1 MRQKS
6 TVLLFRVFLIVLA
19 VMCGGCGQ
27 NTQQQVMIQV
37 NTESFEQTTEQ
48 GSISEKIET
57 ESMPETDETT
67 EEAESTETENDTE
80 LIEAEGTTETTETET
95 ATTNIETESTEEIV
109 ESECVDE
116 VTEEVEETEIVETA
130 SEQEMAE
137 QESSQ
142 EIVEPVKSRFELISE
157 EIGLHVDRIEL
168 DLPDVQNSYELLFIN
183 DMHVLKLD
191 ESVVAESVETIR
203 VRQDVMFRT
212 RTGMASAE
220 AWPKLSSILNN
231 FSADGIILGGDMMD
245 FVSPTN
251 VQILSEGLSQITT
264 PYIYLRA
271 DHDLG
276 IWHSGGAI
284 SMEDSIA
291 LHTSVSSYQD
301 MFVME
306 YPEFYVLGW
315 NNSTSQLTNDGLDVA
330 LRIWNSGK
338 PIILATHVP
347 INSIVD
353 NSLAEAAANVDP
365 ENRKKLWGD
374 GCLYQPDDTTSAFL
388 GMIYDT
394 NSPVKAVLSGHLHFR
409 HVVQLTEQTVEYVFA
424 PAFEGNVAKIVIK

>member
-80 LIEAEGTTETTETET
+80 LIEAEGTTETMETET
-95 ATTNIETESTEEIV
+95 AATNIETESTEEIV

-191 ESVVAESVETIR
+191 ESVVAESVDEIR

-220 AWPKLSSILNN
+220 AWPKLSSVLDD

-301 MFVME
+301 MFIME

-315 NNSTSQLTNDGLDVA
+315 NNSTSQLTNDGLDAA

-353 NSLAEAAANVDP
+353 NSLAEAAANVDS

-374 GCLYQPDDTTSAFL
+374 ECLYRPDDTTSAFL

>member
-1 MRQKS
+1 MKQRS
-6 TVLLFRVFLIVLA
+6 IVLLGIFLIVIA
-19 VMCGGCGQ
+19 VVCAGCGQ
-27 NTQQQVMIQV
+27 DIPQQLGAIQMDI
-37 NTESFEQTTEQ
+37 ESNEWTTEQ
-48 GSISEKIET
+48 ASNLEDIET
-57 ESMPETDETT
+57 ESVPETEDT
-67 EEAESTETENDTE
+67 AE
-80 LIEAEGTTETTETET
+80 
-95 ATTNIETESTEEIV
+95 ETESTESESTEEIA
-109 ESECVDE
+109 ESEYVDE
-116 VTEEVEETEIVETA
+116 ITEEAEATEAVETD
-130 SEQEMAE
+130 SEYEAAE
-137 QESSQ
+137 LESSQ
-142 EIVEPVKSRFELISE
+142 EIEEPVKSRFELISE
-157 EIGLHVDRIEL
+157 EIGLHIDQVEL
-168 DLPDVQNSYELLFIN
+168 DLPNVQNSYELLFVN

-191 ESVVAESVETIR
+191 ESVTPECEEKVKI
-203 VRQDVMFRT
+203 RQDIMFRT

-220 AWPKLSSILNN
+220 AWPKFSAILDD
-231 FSADGIILGGDMMD
+231 FSADGIIFGGDMID
-245 FVSPTN
+245 FVSPAN
-251 VQILSEGLSQITT
+251 VQMLSEGFSQITT

-271 DHDLG
+271 DHDLAV
-276 IWHSGGAI
+276 WYSGGTI
-284 SMEDSIA
+284 NMEDSME

-315 NNSTSQLTNDGLDVA
+315 NNSTGQLTNDGLDAA

-353 NSLAEAAANVDP
+353 NSLAEAAANIDP

-374 GCLYQPDDTTSAFL
+374 GCLYRPDDTTDAFL

-424 PAFEGNVAKIVIK
+424 PAFEGNVARIVIK

>member
-1 MRQKS
+1 
-6 TVLLFRVFLIVLA
+6 
-19 VMCGGCGQ
+19 MCGGCGQ

-80 LIEAEGTTETTETET
+80 LIEAEGTTETMETET
-95 ATTNIETESTEEIV
+95 AATNIETESTEEIV

-191 ESVVAESVETIR
+191 ESVVAESVDEIR

-220 AWPKLSSILNN
+220 AWPKLSSVLDD

-301 MFVME
+301 MFIME

-315 NNSTSQLTNDGLDVA
+315 NNSTSQLTNDGLDAA

-353 NSLAEAAANVDP
+353 NSLAEAAANVDS

-374 GCLYQPDDTTSAFL
+374 ECLYRPDDTTSAFL

>member
-1 MRQKS
+1 MKQKS
-6 TVLLFRVFLIVLA
+6 TIIILA
-19 VMCGGCGQ
+19 WVIAFAIICGGCGH
-27 NTQQQVMIQV
+27 NTHQMETIQMDI
-37 NTESFEQTTEQ
+37 ESNEWSTEQ
-48 GSISEKIET
+48 ASNLEDIET
-57 ESMPETDETT
+57 ESVPETEDI
-67 EEAESTETENDTE
+67 AE
-80 LIEAEGTTETTETET
+80 
-95 ATTNIETESTEEIV
+95 ETESTESERTEEIA
-109 ESECVDE
+109 ESEYVDE
-116 VTEEVEETEIVETA
+116 ITEEAEATEAVETD
-130 SEQEMAE
+130 SEYEAAE
-137 QESSQ
+137 QESRQ
-142 EIVEPVKSRFELISE
+142 EVEEPVKSRFELISE
-157 EIGLHVDRIEL
+157 EIGLHVDRVEL
-168 DLPDVQNSYELLFIN
+168 DLPNVQNSYELLFIN

-191 ESVVAESVETIR
+191 ESVVAESEEKVRI
-203 VRQDVMFRT
+203 RQDVMFRT

-220 AWPKLSSILNN
+220 AWPKLSAILDD
-231 FSADGIILGGDMMD
+231 FSADGIIFGGDMMD
-245 FVSPTN
+245 FVSPAN
-251 VQILSEGLSQITT
+251 VQMLSGGLSQITT

-271 DHDLG
+271 DHDLAV
-276 IWHSGGAI
+276 WYSGGAI
-284 SMEDSIA
+284 SMEDSVA
-291 LHTSVSSYQD
+291 LHASVSSYQD

-315 NNSTSQLTNDGLDVA
+315 NNSTGQLTNDGLDAA
-330 LRIWNSGK
+330 LRIWYSGK

-353 NSLAEAAANVDP
+353 NSLAEEAANVDP

>member
-1 MRQKS
+1 MKQKS
-6 TVLLFRVFLIVLA
+6 TVVLLGLFLIVMA

-27 NTQQQVMIQV
+27 DMQQLKTIG
-37 NTESFEQTTEQ
+37 TDIESKEWTTEQ
-48 GSISEKIET
+48 ASSLENIET
-57 ESMPETDETT
+57 ESVPETEETA
-67 EEAESTETENDTE
+67 EETESTDAENDTE

-95 ATTNIETESTEEIV
+95 ATTNIETESEYE
-109 ESECVDE
+109 
-116 VTEEVEETEIVETA
+116 A
-130 SEQEMAE
+130 AE

-301 MFVME
+301 MFIME

-315 NNSTSQLTNDGLDVA
+315 NNSTSQLTNDGLDAA
-330 LRIWNSGK
+330 LRIWNNGK

-347 INSIVD
+347 INSIVIIVLLKRLLMWTRRTERSSGEMD
-353 NSLAEAAANVDP
+353 VFIS
-365 ENRKKLWGD
+365 R
-374 GCLYQPDDTTSAFL
+374 
-388 GMIYDT
+388 MIL
-394 NSPVKAVLSGHLHFR
+394 PVRFW
-409 HVVQLTEQTVEYVFA
+409 E
-424 PAFEGNVAKIVIK
+424 

>member
-1 MRQKS
+1 MKQNS
-6 TVLLFRVFLIVLA
+6 TVLLLGVILIVLA
-19 VMCGGCGQ
+19 IMCGGCSQ
-27 NTQQQVMIQV
+27 RISQQEVV
-37 NTESFEQTTEQ
+37 WLDTESAEWTTEQ
-48 GSISEKIET
+48 APSLENIET
-57 ESMPETDETT
+57 KSVPETEETT
-67 EEAESTETENDTE
+67 EEAESTETENATE
-80 LIEAEGTTETTETET
+80 LIEAEDTTETTETGSA
-95 ATTNIETESTEEIV
+95 ATDIETESTEEII
-109 ESECVDE
+109 ESEQVDE
-116 VTEEVEETEIVETA
+116 VTEEVEETEAVETD
-130 SEQEMAE
+130 SEYDAEE

-142 EIVEPVKSRFELISE
+142 EIAEPVKNRFELISE
-157 EIGLHVDRIEL
+157 EIGLHVDRVEI
-168 DLPDVQNSYELLFIN
+168 DLPNVQNSYELLFIN

-191 ESVVAESVETIR
+191 ESVVAESVDEIR

-220 AWPKLSSILNN
+220 AWPKLSSILDD

-245 FVSPTN
+245 FVSPAN
-251 VQILSEGLSQITT
+251 VQILSEGFSQITT

-284 SMEDSIA
+284 SMEDSMA

-315 NNSTSQLTNDGLDVA
+315 NNSTSQLTNDGLDAA
-330 LRIWNSGK
+330 LGIWNSGK

-353 NSLAEAAANVDP
+353 NSLAEVASNVDP

-374 GCLYQPDDTTSAFL
+374 ECLYQPDDTTGAFL

>member
-1 MRQKS
+1 MKQKS
-6 TVLLFRVFLIVLA
+6 TVLLGVFLIVLG
-19 VMCGGCGQ
+19 VMWGGRGQ

-67 EEAESTETENDTE
+67 EEAVSTETENDTE

-191 ESVVAESVETIR
+191 ESVVAESVETVR

>member
-1 MRQKS
+1 MKQKS
-6 TVLLFRVFLIVLA
+6 TVLLLGVILIVLA
-19 VMCGGCGQ
+19 IMCGGCSQ
-27 NTQQQVMIQV
+27 RISQQEVV
-37 NTESFEQTTEQ
+37 WLDTESAEWTTEQ
-48 GSISEKIET
+48 APS
-57 ESMPETDETT
+57 
-67 EEAESTETENDTE
+67 
-80 LIEAEGTTETTETET
+80 LRTTETGSA
-95 ATTNIETESTEEIV
+95 ATDIETESTEEII
-109 ESECVDE
+109 ESEQVDE
-116 VTEEVEETEIVETA
+116 VTEEVEETEAVEA
-130 SEQEMAE
+130 DSEYDAEEQEG
-137 QESSQ
+137 SQ
-142 EIVEPVKSRFELISE
+142 EIAEPVKSRFELISE
-157 EIGLHVDRIEL
+157 EIGLHVDRVEI
-168 DLPDVQNSYELLFIN
+168 DLPNVQNSYELLFIN

-191 ESVVAESVETIR
+191 ESVVAESVDEIR

-220 AWPKLSSILNN
+220 AWPKLSSILDD

-245 FVSPTN
+245 FVSPAN
-251 VQILSEGLSQITT
+251 VQILSEGFSQITT

-284 SMEDSIA
+284 SMEDSMA

-315 NNSTSQLTNDGLDVA
+315 NNSTSQLTNDGLDAA
-330 LRIWNSGK
+330 LGIWNSGK

-353 NSLAEAAANVDP
+353 NSLAEVASNVDP

-374 GCLYQPDDTTSAFL
+374 ECLYQPDDTTGAFL

-394 NSPVKAVLSGHLHFR
+394 DSPVKAVLSGHLHFR

>member
-1 MRQKS
+1 MKQKS
-6 TVLLFRVFLIVLA
+6 TVLLFGVILIVLA
-19 VMCGGCGQ
+19 VICGGCGQ
-27 NTQQQVMIQV
+27 DIQQLETIQTD
-37 NTESFEQTTEQ
+37 TESDEWATEQTSSLENIEME
-48 GSISEKIET
+48 SVPET
-57 ESMPETDETT
+57 EVTA
-67 EEAESTETENDTE
+67 EEAESTEAEKDTE
-80 LIEAEGTTETTETET
+80 LTEAEGTTETTETESV
-95 ATTNIETESTEEIV
+95 ATDIETEISEEMAGA
-109 ESECVDE
+109 EQTDE
-116 VTEEVEETEIVETA
+116 VTEEVKESEALETGSKYEAT
-130 SEQEMAE
+130 E

-157 EIGLHVDRIEL
+157 EIGLQVDRVEI
-168 DLPDVQNSYELLFIN
+168 DLPNVQNSYELLFVS

-191 ESVVAESVETIR
+191 ESVVAESVETVR
-203 VRQDVMFRT
+203 VRQDIMFRT

-220 AWPKLSSILNN
+220 AWPKISSILDD

-245 FVSPTN
+245 FISLAN
-251 VQILSEGLSQITT
+251 LQILSEGLSQITT

-284 SMEDSIA
+284 SMEDSIS
-291 LHTSVSSYQD
+291 LHTTVSSYQD

-315 NNSTSQLTNDGLDVA
+315 NNSTGQLTNDGLDAA

-338 PIILATHVP
+338 PIILTTHVP
-347 INSIVD
+347 INSLVD

-374 GCLYQPDDTTSAFL
+374 ECLYQPDDTTGAFL

-394 NSPVKAVLSGHLHFR
+394 NSPVKVVLSGHLHFR

>member
-1 MRQKS
+1 MKQKR
-6 TVLLFRVFLIVLA
+6 TVLLFGVILVVLA
-19 VMCGGCGQ
+19 VMCVGCGQ
-27 NTQQQVMIQV
+27 SLSQQEVIWLD
-37 NTESFEQTTEQ
+37 TESAVWATEQ
-48 GSISEKIET
+48 ASSMENTET
-57 ESMPETDETT
+57 ESGTETEETT
-67 EEAESTETENDTE
+67 EEAEGTETENATE
-80 LIEAEGTTETTETET
+80 LIEADGTTETTETET
-95 ATTNIETESTEEIV
+95 AATDIETDSTEEMA
-109 ESECVDE
+109 ESEHVDE
-116 VTEEVEETEIVETA
+116 EIEEVEGTEIVEIA
-130 SEQEMAE
+130 SEQEMVE

-142 EIVEPVKSRFELISE
+142 EIAEPTKSRFEIISKE
-157 EIGLHVDRIEL
+157 LGLHVDRVEL
-168 DLPDVQNSYELLFIN
+168 DLPDVQNSYELLFVN

-191 ESVVAESVETIR
+191 EGVVAESVDEVR

-220 AWPKLSSILNN
+220 AWPKLSSVLDD
-231 FSADGIILGGDMMD
+231 FSTDGIIFGGDMMD
-245 FVSPTN
+245 FISPTN

-284 SMEDSIA
+284 SMEDSMA
-291 LHTSVSSYQD
+291 LHTTVSSYQD
-301 MFVME
+301 MFIME

-315 NNSTSQLTNDGLDVA
+315 NNSTGQLTNDGLDAA

-347 INSIVD
+347 INSVVD

-365 ENRKKLWGD
+365 ENRRKLWGD
-374 GCLYQPDDTTSAFL
+374 DCLYRPDDTTGAFL

-394 NSPVKAVLSGHLHFR
+394 NSPVKAVFSGHLHFR

>member
-1 MRQKS
+1 MKQKS
-6 TVLLFRVFLIVLA
+6 TVLLGVFLIVLG
-19 VMCGGCGQ
+19 VMWGGRGQ

-191 ESVVAESVETIR
+191 ESVVAESVETVR

>member
-80 LIEAEGTTETTETET
+80 LIEAEGTTETMETET
-95 ATTNIETESTEEIV
+95 AATNIETESTEEIV

-191 ESVVAESVETIR
+191 ESVVAESVDEIR

-220 AWPKLSSILNN
+220 AWPKLSSILDD

-245 FVSPTN
+245 FVSPAN

-284 SMEDSIA
+284 SMGDSMA

-315 NNSTSQLTNDGLDVA
+315 NNSTSQLTNDGLDAA
-330 LRIWNSGK
+330 LGIWNSGK

-353 NSLAEAAANVDP
+353 NSLAEAASNVDS

-374 GCLYQPDDTTSAFL
+374 ECLYRPDDTTSAFL

>member
-1 MRQKS
+1 MKQNS
-6 TVLLFRVFLIVLA
+6 TVLLLGVILIVLA
-19 VMCGGCGQ
+19 IMCGGCSQ
-27 NTQQQVMIQV
+27 RISQQEVV
-37 NTESFEQTTEQ
+37 WLDTESAEWTTEQ
-48 GSISEKIET
+48 APSLENIET
-57 ESMPETDETT
+57 KSVPETEETT
-67 EEAESTETENDTE
+67 EEAESTETENATE
-80 LIEAEGTTETTETET
+80 LIEAEDTTETTETGSA
-95 ATTNIETESTEEIV
+95 ATDIETESTEEII
-109 ESECVDE
+109 ESEQVDE
-116 VTEEVEETEIVETA
+116 VTEEVEETEAVEA
-130 SEQEMAE
+130 DSEYDAEE

-142 EIVEPVKSRFELISE
+142 EIAEPVKSRFELISE
-157 EIGLHVDRIEL
+157 EIGLHVDRVEI
-168 DLPDVQNSYELLFIN
+168 DLPNVQNSYELLFIN
-183 DMHVLKLD
+183 DMHVLRLD
-191 ESVVAESVETIR
+191 ESVVAESVDEIR

-220 AWPKLSSILNN
+220 AWPKLSSILDD

-245 FVSPTN
+245 FVSPAN
-251 VQILSEGLSQITT
+251 VQILSEGFSQITT

-284 SMEDSIA
+284 SMEDSMA

-315 NNSTSQLTNDGLDVA
+315 NNSTSQLTNDGLDAA
-330 LRIWNSGK
+330 LGIWNSGK

-353 NSLAEAAANVDP
+353 NSLAEVASNVDP

-374 GCLYQPDDTTSAFL
+374 ECLYQPDDTTGAFL

-409 HVVQLTEQTVEYVFA
+409 HVIQLTEQTVEYVFA

>member
-80 LIEAEGTTETTETET
+80 LIEAEGTTETMETET
-95 ATTNIETESTEEIV
+95 AATNIETESTEEIV

-191 ESVVAESVETIR
+191 ESVVAESVDEIR

-220 AWPKLSSILNN
+220 AWPKLSSVLDD
-231 FSADGIILGGDMMD
+231 FSADGVILGGDMMD
-245 FVSPTN
+245 FVSPAN

-284 SMEDSIA
+284 SMGDSMA

-315 NNSTSQLTNDGLDVA
+315 NNSTSQLTNDGLDAA
-330 LRIWNSGK
+330 LGIWNSGK

-353 NSLAEAAANVDP
+353 NSLAEAASNVDS

-374 GCLYQPDDTTSAFL
+374 ECLYRPDDTTSAFL